1 MKRFGL
7 TPLLVLAAVATAM
20 LVAASYTPVFP
31 GDRALAGFIQAWVPA
46 GAWAQAVT
54 RAAYAPWVYAILVVS
69 MIGAFRIA
77 GWRAAVAMAVTFF
90 ALEYS
95 ETALKEYI
103 GRPRPGP
110 GMSGF
115 SLPSGWALLFGSTV
129 GLLGVLA
136 WQHARGTTRTAY
148 VAGCAIVLA
157 TGLKARVVLGAHW
170 PSDVM
175 AGYLLAIAVGLGA
188 FELLRSLEHRGKG
201 RGHRA

>member
-1 MKRFGL
+1 DHQGRHRLRRKAAARRRRGDGRNTESWPEDFEPAVIGHRAPMKRFGL

-110 GMSGF
+110 GMSG
-115 SLPSGWALLFGSTV
+115 
-129 GLLGVLA
+129 
-136 WQHARGTTRTAY
+136 
-148 VAGCAIVLA
+148 
-157 TGLKARVVLGAHW
+157 
-170 PSDVM
+170 
-175 AGYLLAIAVGLGA
+175 
-188 FELLRSLEHRGKG
+188 
-201 RGHRA
+201 